1 MDKTAVLV
9 GAGALGSHALL
20 FARNLPLRW
29 VVVDFDRVEQKNV
42 LAQLHPKAALGKN
55 KAEAIRQTMLG
66 LFGTKVEAIPHR
78 VVADNVAA
86 LLGRA
91 DLVVDAVDNGATR
104 RLIQAFVREKGT
116 PCVHAA
122 ASADG
127 AYGRVV
133 WDAIFRIDDEA
144 VAGAATCEDG
154 ATLPFHGLVGAAVAG
169 VLQRWLVD
177 GTQES
182 LQIAGGAVSVIDR
195 R

>member
-1 MDKTAVLV
+1 MEKTAVLV

-42 LAQLHPKAALGKN
+42 LAQLHPKGALGKN
-55 KAEAIRQTMLG
+55 KAEALRQTLLG
-66 LFGTKVEAIPHR
+66 LFGTKIEAIPHR
-78 VVADNVAA
+78 LVPDNTAA

-91 DLVVDAVDNGATR
+91 DVVIDAVDNGATR

-116 PCVHAA
+116 PCLHAA

-133 WDAIFRIDDEA
+133 WDPIFRVDDEA
-144 VAGAATCEDG
+144 VPGAATCEDG

-177 GTQES
+177 DVYES
-182 LQIAGGAVSVIDR
+182 LQVAASVVTVLDR